1 VPRAF
6 KTFPTL
12 GEFHNQLVAN
22 SVSLFGTN
30 QVQFLTFDG
39 RLDLIESW
47 INTSGFIE
55 SINEQI
61 IASNQGETNLQNLF
75 ALATNSQLLVEL
87 ANDQVALLDNI
98 AANIFLL
105 VEQGVGG
112 GATIDLST
120 VEFNLEAILR
130 DTSSIAQSVGGGA
143 PLGFGDIVAALQQGF
158 QDIGFAIGDN
168 QIVTMTSTGRL
179 VSAIGIDNGPSLGQ
193 TVESGLTKIDAAL
206 KQLGQ
211 LLLAS
216 SGNIDPAT
224 QKIADNTKDSAQLD
238 VGVALAAALAGKA
251 PLEDYM
257 EFLQHSDIGFVGDAA
272 WSFVKTMLSA
282 LAPPPLRPQVE
293 EGIQHFIDTGAQ
305 KGLTA
310 AITDSVHYISAQGPD
325 VVGNIIGKIF
335 GSLNHVAEFFEP
347 ALAAVFKPA
356 FDLMLGGIKESVAA
370 AGEVGPAGG
379 FKAAEQFLSK
389 AALNGMHAHHLA
401 ELLEMIPWTKHFGMN
416 MLPAFMADMAGF
428 GQIASQTWGRAVG
441 EGVGRAA
448 GYEINASMRSRLPDP
463 RMLEQMVFEGQLS
476 EGDQAALLAFSGYN
490 DDWIARMQT
499 IQYAEPNLRQLS
511 SLAADAS
518 MPEGQT
524 ETWLREIGFSVKDAA
539 ALLPIIMQQSMK
551 AERGS
556 LSTEVMANLRAGLL
570 DEADAEIYFDKLR
583 LHPLARDMLFTAAR
597 LGLRRNSIEDNI
609 NTYKQLYND
618 GLLDDSDFR
627 LGVQAQGVTQARL
640 EVELAQVA
648 SKRFAKIADTE
659 EAETK
664 AEVRKQQGLLISAM
678 REAFQHGM
686 IDSSQFQQA
695 LTHAGITQSTAAAT
709 VELERIKL
717 EGRAQTSRSA
727 EAARILQREQRLRE
741 DTFVELFRKGAIN
754 NLQLQQFLLGS
765 GLPEAVVNAIVDR
778 ELARA
783 RPSPGDLFKSPGALK
798 AKELFTLAAAKLQVD
813 FAKAAIDADQYL
825 TQLVAL
831 GSDVDI
837 ARATVALAVARRGAE
852 KQPPAPATKT
862 TAELAAL
869 KKQVDDALEK
879 FAQTDQTPAALED
892 VLARLGI
899 VEEVLDALIAL
910 ANEGNPRAAD

>member
-1 VPRAF
+1 MPIAF
-6 KTFPTL
+6 L
-12 GEFHNQLVAN
+12 GPYTTGGWIALLNQEGAFLNATGVALT
-22 SVSLFGTN
+22 SAGAAYSPY
-30 QVQFLTFDG
+30 VQST
-39 RLDLIESW
+39 LIE
-47 INTSGFIE
+47 NTQRAVY
-55 SINEQI
+55 NNL
-61 IASNQGETNLQNLF
+61 ASLYNLQEASYN
-75 ALATNSQLLVEL
+75 TWITDRVQLYDCASFLEYI
-87 ANDQVALLDNI
+87 ANNI
-98 AANIFLL
+98 P
-105 VEQGVGG
+105 VGG
-112 GATIDLST
+112 GVDLST
-120 VEFNLEAILR
+120 VEFNLQRILTE
-130 DTSSIAQSVGGGA
+130 TSNIAATLGGGA
-143 PLGFGDIVAALQQGF
+143 PLSFGDIVTALNQGLF
-158 QDIGFAIGDN
+158 SVADQIFGASQLSHFDFSQLVNSLAQVGAGGGAEILKDDIARIP
-168 QIVTMTSTGRL
+168 V
-179 VSAIGIDNGPSLGQ
+179 
-193 TVESGLTKIDAAL
+193 
-206 KQLGQ
+206 
-211 LLLAS
+211 LLAQLVALIAAAAGQS
-216 SGNIDPAT
+216 DPAT

-257 EFLQHSDIGFVGDAA
+257 EFLQHSEIGFVGDAA

-325 VVGNIIGKIF
+325 VVGNIVGKIF
-335 GSLNHVAEFFEP
+335 GSLNHVAEIFEP

-356 FDLMLGGIKESVAA
+356 FDVMLNGIKESVAQ

-428 GQIASQTWGRAVG
+428 GAIASQTWGRAIG

-448 GYEINASMRSRLPDP
+448 GYEINASMRSRIPDP

-476 EGDQAALLAFSGYN
+476 LPDQKVLLAFSGYN
-490 DDWIARMQT
+490 DDYIDRMQT
-499 IQYAEPNLRQLS
+499 IQYVEPNLRQLS

-524 ETWLREIGFSVKDAA
+524 ETWLREIGFSPKDAA
-539 ALLPIIMQQSMK
+539 ALLPIVMQQSMR
-551 AERGS
+551 AERGT
-556 LSTEVMANLRAGLL
+556 LQTEIMANLRAGLL
-570 DEADAEIYFDKLR
+570 SEQDAEIYFDQLR
-583 LHPLARDMLFTAAR
+583 LHPLARNMLLTSAR

-609 NTYKQLYND
+609 TTYKQLYND
-618 GLLDDSDFR
+618 GLLDDADFR
-627 LGVQAQGVTQARL
+627 LGLEAQGVTEARL
-640 EVELAQVA
+640 TVELNQVA
-648 SKRFAKIADTE
+648 SKRFAQV
-659 EAETK
+659 AETETAEAK
-664 AEVRKQQGLLISAM
+664 AEVRKQQGLLIAAM
-678 REAFQHGM
+678 RAAFQHGM
-686 IDSSQFQQA
+686 IDGNQFQDA
-695 LTHAGITQSTAAAT
+695 LTHSGITQSTAAAT

-765 GLPEAVVNAIVDR
+765 GLPEAVVGAIVDR

-798 AKELFTLAAAKLQVD
+798 AKELFTLATAKLQVD

-852 KQPPAPATKT
+852 KQPPAPAKVSNTI
-862 TAELAAL
+862 LADL

-879 FAQTDQTPAALED
+879 FAQTGQTSAALED
-892 VLARLGI
+892 VLSRLGI
-899 VEEVLDALIAL
+899 VEEVLDALVAL
-910 ANEGNPRAAD
+910 ANEQQEALAAAETAVS